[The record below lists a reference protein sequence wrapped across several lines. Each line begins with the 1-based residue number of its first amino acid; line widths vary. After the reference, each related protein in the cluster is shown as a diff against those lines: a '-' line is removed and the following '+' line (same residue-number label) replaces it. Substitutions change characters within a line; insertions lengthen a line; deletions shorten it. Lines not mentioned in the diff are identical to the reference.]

1 MSLNRR
7 EFLKVMGGTAAA
19 VAFPSVL
26 IQGCKRAIEKATE
39 RTNVMWIQ
47 AQSCSGCSVS
57 LLNKLEPDIASVI
70 TEYIS
75 LNYHQTLCAGTGH
88 AAVQVLENAVKTNRK
103 DFILIVEGSIPT
115 KSDEYCTIG
124 EMDGRIIGAREW
136 IEKLGNNAMALVA
149 VGSCATFGGI
159 PGAKIRA
166 TGDNPTGAV
175 SLQQIFPDKKVINIP
190 GCPPHPDWMVGTLLH
205 VLLKGMP
212 ELDEY
217 SRPLMYF
224 GTTVHEKCNR
234 LPDYKRGR
242 FAKHWGE
249 EGCLYLLGCLGM
261 DTGCDIPT
269 RGWVGGV
276 NGCTACGS
284 GCIGCTEPPFPDYG
298 NRGIYKHVMAVN
310 DELERLH
317 PEIAQTV
324 MKLKSGGV
332 ING

>member
-7 EFLKVMGGTAAA
+7 EFLKIMGATTAT

-26 IQGCKRAIEKATE
+26 IQGCKRALQKASE
-39 RTNVMWIQ
+39 RTNVIWIQ

-57 LLNKLEPDIASVI
+57 LLNKLEPDIATVI

-75 LNYHQTLCAGTGH
+75 LNYHQTLCGGTGH
-88 AAVQVLENAVKTNRK
+88 AAIQVLENAVKTNRK
-103 DFILIVEGSIPT
+103 DFVLIVEGSIPT

-124 EMDGRIIGAREW
+124 EMDGRFIGAREW
-136 IEKLGNNAMALVA
+136 IEKLGKNAIALVA
-149 VGSCATFGGI
+149 VGSCSAFGGI

-166 TGDNPTGAV
+166 TGDNPTGAT
-175 SLQQIFPDKKVINIP
+175 SLQKMFPDKKVINIP

-205 VLLKGMP
+205 VLLKGIP

-217 SRPLMYF
+217 NRPLMYF
-224 GTTVHEKCNR
+224 GTTVHEKCER

-261 DTGCDIPT
+261 DTGCDIPS
-269 RGWVGGV
+269 RKWVGGM
-276 NGCTACGS
+276 NTCTGCGS

-298 NRGIYKHVMAVN
+298 NRGIYKHLVASN
-310 DELERLH
+310 DDLQQLH
-317 PEIAQTV
+317 PEIASTV
-324 MKLKSGGV
+324 VKLKNGGV